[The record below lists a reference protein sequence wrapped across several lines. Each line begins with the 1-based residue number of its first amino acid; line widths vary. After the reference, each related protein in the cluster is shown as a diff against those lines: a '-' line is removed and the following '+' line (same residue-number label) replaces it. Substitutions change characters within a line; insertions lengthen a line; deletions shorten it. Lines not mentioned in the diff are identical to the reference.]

1 MLRKH
6 FKVLC
11 HIHQQVHYGPGFQ
24 TCLQYKP
31 QTIWGSIACQKE
43 DMLTVKENEA
53 QSPKKFCVIRY
64 TIWYTCKM
72 MNARTTQLRLKYGAC
87 SVGTSMDNL
96 DITSDFKLFT
106 HFWAHSDIYYNSEQH
121 IITASVA
128 SIYCIF
134 DKRKIFAFDVVTMII
149 MALSLTNSWNCISSR
164 LFHGHCCNLLV
175 KIHCHESHKVRIG
188 HKF

>member
-6 FKVLC
+6 FQSIMPYSPARTLQPWVPNL
-11 HIHQQVHYGPGFQ
+11 
-24 TCLQYKP
+24 LQYKP

-106 HFWAHSDIYYNSEQH
+106 HFWAHSDIYYNSE
-121 IITASVA
+121 
-128 SIYCIF
+128 
-134 DKRKIFAFDVVTMII
+134 
-149 MALSLTNSWNCISSR
+149 
-164 LFHGHCCNLLV
+164 
-175 KIHCHESHKVRIG
+175 
-188 HKF
+188 